1 MEYTLPFQLD
11 LLNICLSP
19 VSVAKFYFN
28 AIFYISSYIYSKTT
42 LNNDIIALVC

>member
-28 AIFYISSYIYSKTT
+28 AILIFHPIYSKTT
-42 LNNDIIALVC
+42 LNDDIIALVC